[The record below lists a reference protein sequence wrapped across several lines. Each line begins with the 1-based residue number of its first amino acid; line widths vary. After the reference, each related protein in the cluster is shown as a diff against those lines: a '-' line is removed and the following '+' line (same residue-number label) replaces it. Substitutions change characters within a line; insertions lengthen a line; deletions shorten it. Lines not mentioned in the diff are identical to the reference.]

1 MTTEQATGAASPTID
16 PVGADAAQVA
26 EAFGVSPDRGLS
38 TEDARSRLTSF
49 GPNQLAETS
58 KESGLRAF
66 LRQYQDF
73 MQVILLVAAV
83 VNQVVTQETGTTV
96 VLAGLTVF
104 NAVIGLR
111 QEAKAEESV

>member
-1 MTTEQATGAASPTID
+1 MTTERSNTATVSPVDPVATDVTGVARALGVVPEMGLSRTEAAS
-16 PVGADAAQVA
+16 
-26 EAFGVSPDRGLS
+26 
-38 TEDARSRLTSF
+38 RLESM

-73 MQVILLVAAV
+73 MQIVLLVAAA
-83 VNQVVTQETGTTV
+83 VNQIVTQETGTTV

-104 NAVIGLR
+104 NAVIGMR
-111 QEAKAEESV
+111 Q